1 MKRIEFGIYKNKR
14 LRTTGP
20 LGSTSSVYNLRMPS
34 DLYEKMIV
42 HCHKN
47 NEDVC
52 DFIVKQIL
60 IALHQIKNGELYH
73 LLPDLSS
80 DELLN
85 KQQRPNHAIPKPT
98 NMNHYL
104 IDYRDVTIKEQD
116 VIYYN
121 FKINGNILHKVKD
134 LHRIELN
141 NKVLY
146 ASIDKWINKQ
156 IKLAIIKG

>member
-1 MKRIEFGIYKNKR
+1 
-14 LRTTGP
+14 
-20 LGSTSSVYNLRMPS
+20 
-34 DLYEKMIV
+34 
-42 HCHKN
+42 
-47 NEDVC
+47 
-52 DFIVKQIL
+52 
-60 IALHQIKNGELYH
+60 
-73 LLPDLSS
+73 
-80 DELLN
+80 
-85 KQQRPNHAIPKPT
+85 AIPKPT

-104 IDYRDVTIKEQD
+104 IDYRDVAIKEKD

-141 NKVLY
+141 NRVLY